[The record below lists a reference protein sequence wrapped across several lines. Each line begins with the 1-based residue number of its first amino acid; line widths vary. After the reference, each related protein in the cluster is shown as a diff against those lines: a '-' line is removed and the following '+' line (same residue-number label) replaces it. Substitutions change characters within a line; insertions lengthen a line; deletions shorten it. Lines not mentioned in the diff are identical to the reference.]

1 MPILIGL
8 RVILLRII
16 RVLVCATIESAI
28 LKTGL
33 NLSPKLSVQ
42 YALALNLLASLF
54 EWVVFL
60 SSEFILPL
68 EARKEL
74 IYYLLME
81 KMNETSPSIFL
92 LTIFNFTALL
102 FVKWIGLEL
111 FKILSIGENST
122 ILKLLQEDLEQT
134 LKGSEKKAEKY
145 RNFRIISIAHTVS
158 YALFLLWIFT
168 LLIFEP

>member
-16 RVLVCATIESAI
+16 RVLVCATIESII
-28 LKTGL
+28 LKNGL

-92 LTIFNFTALL
+92 LTIFNFTALF

-111 FKILSIGENST
+111 FKLLSIGENST

-158 YALFLLWIFT
+158 YSLFLLWIFT